1 MYCYDEYDQKIVD
14 ERVAQ
19 YRDQVRRRLGNE
31 LTETEFLPLR
41 LQNGLYMQV
50 HAYMLRIAVPYGMIS
65 SRQMR
70 MFAHIARKYDR
81 GYGHFT
87 TRQNIQ
93 FNWINLEDTPDILA
107 DLASVQMHAIQTS
120 GNCIRNITSDEYA
133 GVAQDEVV
141 DPRPFAEILRQWST
155 FHPEFAYLPRKFK
168 IAISGGKEDRAAI
181 LAHDIG
187 LSVTKNAQGEVGF
200 RVLVGGG
207 LGRTPI
213 VGNEICK
220 FVPWQH
226 ILTYVESIL
235 RIYNQFGRRDNKFK
249 ARIKILVK
257 ALGIDEFRR
266 LVEADWAD
274 LKDGPGTLT
283 AEEVARVA
291 SFFTDPDYETL
302 PDHDS
307 KLNEFKADNR
317 NFSNWMLRNVKPH
330 RVPGYAIA
338 VLSVKKPGNAPG
350 DVTDVQM
357 DAIADLADRYSFG
370 EMRITHKQN
379 VVFADVKQSD
389 LIDLWQEIN
398 KLELASPNIGLLTDM
413 ISCPGAEF
421 CTLANARSIPL
432 AKLIA
437 ERFESIDFQHDIG
450 EITLNIS
457 GCMNA
462 CGQNHIGNIGV
473 TGVEKKNHEEWYQ
486 ISIGGAEGND
496 CSIGKILGPSF
507 TFYQV
512 PQAIER
518 ILQVYLRERIDEGE
532 RFIDTVR
539 RIGHQPFKEHVY
551 AVDYE
556 DEPVQGSSD
565 DKSVAP
571 AEYVVPFYSPRF

>member
-1 MYCYDEYDQKIVD
+1 MYCYDEYDQRMID

-19 YRDQVRRRLGNE
+19 YRDQVRRRLSNE

-50 HAYMLRIAVPYGMIS
+50 HGYMLRIAVPYGLLS

-93 FNWINLEDTPDILA
+93 FNWLKLEDTPDILA

-120 GNCIRNITSDEYA
+120 GNCVRNITSDEFA
-133 GVAQDEVV
+133 GVAHDEVV
-141 DPRPFAEILRQWST
+141 DPRPYAEILRQWST

-168 IAISGGKEDRAAI
+168 IAVSGAKEDRAAI

-200 RVLVGGG
+200 RVFVGGG

-213 VGNEICK
+213 IGSEICE
-220 FVPWQH
+220 FLPWPH
-226 ILTYVESIL
+226 VLTYVESIL
-235 RIYNQFGRRDNKFK
+235 RIYNQFGRRDNKHK

-257 ALGIDEFRR
+257 ALGIDEFKR
-266 LVEADWAD
+266 LVEEDWAD

-283 AEEVARVA
+283 REEVERMA
-291 SFFTDPDYETL
+291 SFFTDPEYEVL
-302 PDHDS
+302 AGNDS
-307 KLNEFKADNR
+307 SLKEFMADNR
-317 NFSNWMLRNVKPH
+317 NFSHWMKHNVRPH
-330 RVPGYAIA
+330 RVPGYAIV

-350 DVTDVQM
+350 DVTHEQM
-357 DAIADLADRYSFG
+357 DAVADLADHYSFG

-379 VVFADVKQSD
+379 LVFADVKQTD
-389 LIDLWQEIN
+389 LITLWHELT
-398 KLELASPNIGLLTDM
+398 KLELASPNIGMLTDI

-432 AKLIA
+432 SKLIA
-437 ERFESIDFQHDIG
+437 ERFENLDFQYDIG

-462 CGQNHIGNIGV
+462 CGQHHIGNIGI

-496 CSIGKILGPSF
+496 CSLGKILGPSL
-507 TFYQV
+507 TFHQV
-512 PQAIER
+512 PEAIDR
-518 ILQVYLRERIDEGE
+518 ILQVYLRERVDEGE
-532 RFIDTVR
+532 RFIDVVR
-539 RIGHQPFKEHVY
+539 RVGHAPFKDYVY
-551 AVDYE
+551 ATDFS
-556 DEPVQGSSD
+556 DKPVRLD
-565 DKSVAP
+565 DRDMLIP
-571 AEYVVPFYSPRF
+571 AQYVIPFYSPRF

>member
-1 MYCYDEYDQKIVD
+1 MYCYDEYDQRMLD

-19 YRDQVRRRLGNE
+19 YRDQVRRRLSNE

-41 LQNGLYMQV
+41 LQNGLYMQI
-50 HAYMLRIAVPYGMIS
+50 HGYMLRIAVPYGLIS

-93 FNWINLEDTPDILA
+93 FNWLKLEDTPDILA

-120 GNCIRNITSDEYA
+120 GNCVRNITSDEFA
-133 GVAQDEVV
+133 GVAQDEIV
-141 DPRPFAEILRQWST
+141 DPRPYAEILRQWST

-168 IAISGGKEDRAAI
+168 IAISGAKEDRAAI

-187 LSVTKNAQGEVGF
+187 LSVGKNAQGETGF

-207 LGRTPI
+207 LGRTPVI
-213 VGNEICK
+213 GSEICE
-220 FVPWQH
+220 FLPWQH
-226 ILTYVESIL
+226 VLTYVESIL

-266 LVEADWAD
+266 LVEEDWAS
-274 LKDGPGTLT
+274 LKGGPGTLT
-283 AEEVARVA
+283 GEEIERVA
-291 SFFTDPDYETL
+291 GFFTDPTYEVLT
-302 PDHDS
+302 DNDS
-307 KLNEFKADNR
+307 SLKEFMVDNR
-317 NFSNWMLRNVKPH
+317 NFSNWMTHNVRPH
-330 RVPGYAIA
+330 RVPGYAIV

-350 DVTDVQM
+350 DVTHEQM
-357 DAIADLADRYSFG
+357 DAVADLADRYSFG

-379 VVFADVKQSD
+379 LVFADVKQAD
-389 LIDLWQEIN
+389 LIALWHELN
-398 KLELASPNIGLLTDM
+398 KQELASPNIGMLTDI

-432 AKLIA
+432 SKLIA
-437 ERFESIDFQHDIG
+437 ERFENLDFQYDIG
-450 EITLNIS
+450 EISLNIS

-462 CGQNHIGNIGV
+462 CGQHHIGNIGI

-486 ISIGGAEGND
+486 ISIGGAEGNN
-496 CSIGKILGPSF
+496 CSLGKILGPSL
-507 TFYQV
+507 TFHQI
-512 PQAIER
+512 PEAIDR

-539 RIGHQPFKEHVY
+539 RIGHAPFKDHVY
-551 AVDYE
+551 ATDFAE
-556 DEPVQGSSD
+556 EPVKFD
-565 DKSVAP
+565 DKNAVIA
-571 AEYVVPFYSPRF
+571 AQYVVPFFSPRF

>member
-1 MYCYDEYDQKIVD
+1 MYCYDEYDQRMID

-19 YRDQVRRRLGNE
+19 YRDQVRRRLANE

-50 HAYMLRIAVPYGMIS
+50 HGYMMRIAVPYGLIS
-65 SRQMR
+65 SSQMR

-93 FNWINLEDTPDILA
+93 FNWLKLEDTPDILA

-120 GNCIRNITSDEYA
+120 GNCIRNITSDEFA

-141 DPRPFAEILRQWST
+141 DPRPYAEILRQWST

-168 IAISGGKEDRAAI
+168 IAISGAKEDRAAI

-187 LSVTKNAQGEVGF
+187 LSVTKNSRGEIGF

-213 VGNEICK
+213 VGSEICE
-220 FVPWQH
+220 FLPWQH
-226 ILTYVESIL
+226 VLTYVESIL
-235 RIYNQFGRRDNKFK
+235 RIYNQFGRRDNKYK

-257 ALGIDEFRR
+257 SLGIDEFRR
-266 LVEADWAD
+266 LVEADWAS

-283 AEEVARVA
+283 AEEVERMTG
-291 SFFTDPDYETL
+291 FFTDPVYEVLT
-302 PDHDS
+302 DNDS
-307 KLNEFKADNR
+307 RLKEFIADNR
-317 NFSNWMLRNVKPH
+317 NFSNWMARNVMPH
-330 RVPGYAIA
+330 RVPGYAIV
-338 VLSVKKPGNAPG
+338 VLSVKKPGEAPG
-350 DVTDVQM
+350 DVTDEQM
-357 DAIADLADRYSFG
+357 DEVADLADRYSFG

-379 VVFADVKQSD
+379 LVFADVKRSD
-389 LIDLWQEIN
+389 LVELWQELEQ
-398 KLELASPNIGLLTDM
+398 LELATPNIGMLTDI

-432 AKLIA
+432 SQLIA
-437 ERFESIDFQHDIG
+437 ARFESLDFQYDIG
-450 EITLNIS
+450 EISLNIS

-462 CGQNHIGNIGV
+462 CGQHHIGNIGI

-486 ISIGGAEGND
+486 ISIGGAEGNN
-496 CSIGKILGPSF
+496 CSLSKILGPALKFS
-507 TFYQV
+507 QV
-512 PQAIER
+512 PEAIDR
-518 ILQVYLRERIDEGE
+518 ILQVYLRERVDDGE

-539 RIGHQPFKEHVY
+539 RIGHAPFKDFVY
-551 AVDYE
+551 ATDFPE
-556 DEPVQGSSD
+556 EPAGQD
-565 DKSVAP
+565 DKNTVAP
-571 AEYVVPFYSPRF
+571 AQYAVPFYSLRF

>member
-1 MYCYDEYDQKIVD
+1 MYCYDEYDQRMLD

-19 YRDQVRRRLGNE
+19 YRDQVRRRLSNE

-41 LQNGLYMQV
+41 LQNGLYMQI
-50 HAYMLRIAVPYGMIS
+50 HGYMLRIAVPYGLIS

-93 FNWINLEDTPDILA
+93 FNWLKLEDTPDILA

-120 GNCIRNITSDEYA
+120 GNCVRNITSDEFA
-133 GVAQDEVV
+133 GVAQDEIV
-141 DPRPFAEILRQWST
+141 DPRPYAEILRQWST

-168 IAISGGKEDRAAI
+168 IAISGAKEDRAAI

-187 LSVTKNAQGEVGF
+187 LSVGKNAQGETGF

-207 LGRTPI
+207 LGRTPVI
-213 VGNEICK
+213 GSEICE
-220 FVPWQH
+220 FLPWQH
-226 ILTYVESIL
+226 VLTYVESIL

-266 LVEADWAD
+266 LVEEDWAS
-274 LKDGPGTLT
+274 LKGGPGTLT
-283 AEEVARVA
+283 GEEIERVA
-291 SFFTDPDYETL
+291 GFFTDPTYEVLT
-302 PDHDS
+302 DNDS
-307 KLNEFKADNR
+307 SLKEFMVDNR
-317 NFSNWMLRNVKPH
+317 NFSNWMTHNVRPH
-330 RVPGYAIA
+330 RVPGYAIV

-350 DVTDVQM
+350 DVTHEQM
-357 DAIADLADRYSFG
+357 DAVADLADHYSFG

-379 VVFADVKQSD
+379 LVFADVKQAD
-389 LIDLWQEIN
+389 LIALWHELN
-398 KLELASPNIGLLTDM
+398 KQELASPNIGMLTDI

-432 AKLIA
+432 SKLIA
-437 ERFESIDFQHDIG
+437 ERFENLDFQYDIG
-450 EITLNIS
+450 EISLNIS

-462 CGQNHIGNIGV
+462 CGQHHIGNIGI

-486 ISIGGAEGND
+486 ISIGGAEGNN
-496 CSIGKILGPSF
+496 CSLGKILGPSL
-507 TFYQV
+507 TFHQI
-512 PQAIER
+512 PEAIDR

-539 RIGHQPFKEHVY
+539 RIGHAPFKDHVY
-551 AVDYE
+551 ATDFAE
-556 DEPVQGSSD
+556 EPVKFD
-565 DKSVAP
+565 DKNAVIA
-571 AEYVVPFYSPRF
+571 AQYVVPFFSPRF

>member
-1 MYCYDEYDQKIVD
+1 MYCYDEFDQRIID

-19 YRDQVRRRLGNE
+19 YRDQVRRRLNNE

-50 HAYMLRIAVPYGMIS
+50 HGYMLRIAVPYGLIS
-65 SRQMR
+65 SKQMR

-93 FNWINLEDTPDILA
+93 YNWLKLEETPDILA

-120 GNCIRNITSDEYA
+120 GNCIRNITSDEFA

-141 DPRPFAEILRQWST
+141 DPRPYAEILRQWST
-155 FHPEFAYLPRKFK
+155 FHPEFAFLPRKFK
-168 IAISGGKEDRAAI
+168 IAISGAKEDRAAI

-187 LSVTKNAQGEVGF
+187 LSVTRNAQGEVGF

-213 VGNEICK
+213 VGSEICE
-220 FVPWQH
+220 FLPWQH
-226 ILTYVESIL
+226 VLTYVESIL
-235 RIYNQFGRRDNKFK
+235 RIYNQFGRRDNKYK

-283 AEEVARVA
+283 IEEVERMA
-291 SFFTDPDYETL
+291 SFFTDPAYETL
-302 PDHDS
+302 TDNDS
-307 KLNEFKADNR
+307 RLKEFMADNR
-317 NFSNWMLRNVKPH
+317 SFSNWMQHNVRPH
-330 RVPGYAIA
+330 RVSGYAIV
-338 VLSVKKPGNAPG
+338 VLSVKQPGVAPG
-350 DVTDVQM
+350 DVTHEQM
-357 DAIADLADRYSFG
+357 DAVADLADRYSFG

-379 VVFADVKQSD
+379 LVFADVKQSD
-389 LIDLWQEIN
+389 LFELWQ
-398 KLELASPNIGLLTDM
+398 KLTRHGLATANIGMLTDI

-432 AKLIA
+432 SILIA
-437 ERFESIDFQHDIG
+437 ERFESLDFQYDIG
-450 EITLNIS
+450 EISLNIS

-462 CGQNHIGNIGV
+462 CGQHHIGNIGI

-486 ISIGGAEGND
+486 ISIGGAEGNA
-496 CSIGKILGPSF
+496 CSIGKILGPSLKF
-507 TFYQV
+507 NQV
-512 PQAIER
+512 PEAIDR
-518 ILQVYLRERIDEGE
+518 ILKVYLRERVEEGE
-532 RFIDTVR
+532 RFIDTVH
-539 RIGHQPFKEHVY
+539 RIGHAPFKEYVY
-551 AVDYE
+551 ATDLAE
-556 DEPVQGSSD
+556 EPVKQD
-565 DKSVAP
+565 DENTGIA
-571 AEYVVPFYSPRF
+571 AHYAVPFYSPRF